1 MYKGEKMK
9 EITEALKRYNIG
21 FYQTENIYR
30 LINKKLNIPY
40 SYYQILYLLRSE
52 TCLPYGQK
60 IVEVSGEPKQTINS
74 ALKKLEK
81 DGIITLTK
89 EENSKSKKILLTD
102 KGKKYCEETID
113 KIIEAEINALNA
125 LQREKLDIFLD
136 INDSFKH
143 EIKKEFDKI
152 NG

>member
-1 MYKGEKMK
+1 MK
-9 EITEALKRYNIG
+9 KITETLKRYNIC

-60 IVEVSGEPKQTINS
+60 IVEISGEPKQTINS
-74 ALKKLEK
+74 ALKKLER
-81 DGIITLTK
+81 DGIVTLTK
-89 EENSKSKKILLTD
+89 EENSKSKRILLTD

-113 KIIEAEINALNA
+113 KIIEAEINALNTIEK
-125 LQREKLDIFLD
+125 EKLSIFLD
-136 INDSFKH
+136 VNDSFKK

-152 NG
+152 DG